1 MAILIFLFYHGKIG
15 ARKTYTIMEGG
26 LLMSEQGSNL
36 TEGGVDVTTVEAERL
51 IRWLVEHGH
60 TYEEAYE
67 CIAFMSGKTDPLKK

>member
-1 MAILIFLFYHGKIG
+1 
-15 ARKTYTIMEGG
+15 
-26 LLMSEQGSNL
+26 MSEQGSNL